1 MHRSL
6 MAVALCALVLGT
18 VSHARAQEGTGESI
32 GKKIDRGVTQLG
44 EELRQTWAEI
54 RKSAERMGV
63 ESRVYVRLHWDKA
76 THDAPIEI
84 EVRSGA
90 VVVLKGSVSDPMT
103 KSKAVRL
110 AQDTVGVNEV
120 IDELAVA
127 SGKVSK
133 Q

>member
-6 MAVALCALVLGT
+6 MTVALCVLVMGT
-18 VSHARAQEGTGESI
+18 ISRVQAQDGKGEAI

-54 RKSAERMGV
+54 RKTAERMGV

-76 THDAPIEI
+76 THDAAIEI
-84 EVRSGA
+84 EVRSGG

-103 KSKAVRL
+103 KATAVRL
-110 AQDTVGVNEV
+110 AQDTVGVSEV